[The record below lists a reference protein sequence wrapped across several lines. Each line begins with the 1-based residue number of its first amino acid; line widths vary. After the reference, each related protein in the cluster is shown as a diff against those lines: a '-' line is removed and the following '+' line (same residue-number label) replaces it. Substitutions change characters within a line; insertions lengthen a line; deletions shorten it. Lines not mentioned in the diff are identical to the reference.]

1 MVSTPDFTGP
11 EPAQDLSRSSVKLT
25 LNSKREVQLEVKVR
39 VGDSEADVNE
49 ARRLAVATFNALRG
63 EYGGGAA

>member
-1 MVSTPDFTGP
+1 MSSPDFTAA
-11 EPAQDLSRSSVKLT
+11 EPGQDVARSSVKLT

-49 ARRLAVATFNALRG
+49 ARRLAVETFNALRG
-63 EYGGGAA
+63 EYVGAA